1 LVSEEHKWLQGSTIS
16 RGVRNL
22 EMSPDEKKKSI
33 YGDLNQGT
41 MLNSKK
47 KQMNPTRHQF

>member
-1 LVSEEHKWLQGSTIS
+1 
-16 RGVRNL
+16 
-22 EMSPDEKKKSI
+22 MSPDEKKKSI

-47 KQMNPTRHQF
+47 KQMNPTRHQFQTPDKRAADQWEYNFKYS